1 MNKGKQLSSLVLAAA
16 LMSGLMC
23 LPVGAVAGPSIGI
36 SAASNPADETA
47 SQGAL
52 AETGGMVTLTR
63 PSGSVITL
71 TSAYLGGSV
80 TFQNPYSGETV
91 VLKTIVARPGCI
103 GDVTT
108 AAGEVYTDEDRLLF
122 DSMTTDVGHMPC
134 NYFSVDTEGV
144 IDIQGM
150 NDNDLLGNT
159 YARFGPREEPDVEG
173 VCLFMTNFYADD
185 GRYWVTTQPA
195 LDLFTQLTGIPVV
208 GGPAQGEQEGAQE
221 PPEQTQQVFSDVP
234 PDAWYAEYV
243 QTVYEKGLFS
253 GTGDGVFSPDANMTY
268 AQFLVVLS
276 QFSGETIPASD
287 GAWYQG
293 YVDWAG
299 EKGLIPQEIQDGFD
313 PDAPITRQDMAALF
327 GTFLNAY
334 GHGDETV
341 NSGAASFSD
350 AGDIADYAQEGVALC
365 WRLGIMGGNADG
377 TFAPQATATRAQVAV
392 TMVQMADIMER

>member
-1 MNKGKQLSSLVLAAA
+1 M
-16 LMSGLMC
+16 
-23 LPVGAVAGPSIGI
+23 
-36 SAASNPADETA
+36 
-47 SQGAL
+47 
-52 AETGGMVTLTR
+52 
-63 PSGSVITL
+63 
-71 TSAYLGGSV
+71 
-80 TFQNPYSGETV
+80 
-91 VLKTIVARPGCI
+91 
-103 GDVTT
+103 
-108 AAGEVYTDEDRLLF
+108 
-122 DSMTTDVGHMPC
+122 
-134 NYFSVDTEGV
+134 
-144 IDIQGM
+144 
-150 NDNDLLGNT
+150 
-159 YARFGPREEPDVEG
+159 
-173 VCLFMTNFYADD
+173 
-185 GRYWVTTQPA
+185 
-195 LDLFTQLTGIPVV
+195 V
-208 GGPAQGEQEGAQE
+208 GGPAQGEQESTQE

-276 QFSGETIPASD
+276 QFSGEEIPASG

-293 YVDWAG
+293 YVNWAG
-299 EKGLIPQEIQDGFD
+299 EKGLIPPEIQDGFD

-334 GHGDETV
+334 DHGDETV

-350 AGDIADYAQEGVALC
+350 AGGTADYAQEGVALC

>member
-23 LPVGAVAGPSIGI
+23 LPAGAVAGPSIGV
-36 SAASNPADETA
+36 SGASNPADETA

-80 TFQNPYSGETV
+80 TFQNPYSGEAV

-103 GDVTT
+103 GYVTT

-122 DSMTTDVGHMPC
+122 DSLTADVGHMPC
-134 NYFSVDTEGV
+134 NYFSVNTEGV

-208 GGPAQGEQEGAQE
+208 GGPAQGEQES
-221 PPEQTQQVFSDVP
+221 T
-234 PDAWYAEYV
+234 
-243 QTVYEKGLFS
+243 
-253 GTGDGVFSPDANMTY
+253 
-268 AQFLVVLS
+268 
-276 QFSGETIPASD
+276 
-287 GAWYQG
+287 
-293 YVDWAG
+293 
-299 EKGLIPQEIQDGFD
+299 
-313 PDAPITRQDMAALF
+313 
-327 GTFLNAY
+327 
-334 GHGDETV
+334 
-341 NSGAASFSD
+341 
-350 AGDIADYAQEGVALC
+350 
-365 WRLGIMGGNADG
+365 
-377 TFAPQATATRAQVAV
+377 
-392 TMVQMADIMER
+392 

>member
-1 MNKGKQLSSLVLAAA
+1 M
-16 LMSGLMC
+16 
-23 LPVGAVAGPSIGI
+23 
-36 SAASNPADETA
+36 
-47 SQGAL
+47 
-52 AETGGMVTLTR
+52 
-63 PSGSVITL
+63 
-71 TSAYLGGSV
+71 
-80 TFQNPYSGETV
+80 
-91 VLKTIVARPGCI
+91 
-103 GDVTT
+103 
-108 AAGEVYTDEDRLLF
+108 
-122 DSMTTDVGHMPC
+122 
-134 NYFSVDTEGV
+134 
-144 IDIQGM
+144 
-150 NDNDLLGNT
+150 
-159 YARFGPREEPDVEG
+159 
-173 VCLFMTNFYADD
+173 
-185 GRYWVTTQPA
+185 
-195 LDLFTQLTGIPVV
+195 V
-208 GGPAQGEQEGAQE
+208 GGPAQGEQESAQE

-293 YVDWAG
+293 YVDWAK
-299 EKGLIPQEIQDGFD
+299 EKGLIPPEIQSGFD

-334 GHGDETV
+334 DHGDEAV

>member
-23 LPVGAVAGPSIGI
+23 LPAGAVAGPSIGI

-103 GDVTT
+103 GYVTT

-122 DSMTTDVGHMPC
+122 DSLTADVGHMPC
-134 NYFSVDTEGV
+134 NYFSVNTEGV

-173 VCLFMTNFYADD
+173 VCLFITNFYADD

-195 LDLFTQLTGIPVV
+195 LDSFTQLTGIEVE
-208 GGPAQGEQEGAQE
+208 GGPAQETEEETSQPSA
-221 PPEQTQQVFSDVP
+221 QVFSDVP

-276 QFSGETIPASD
+276 QFSGETIPASS

-299 EKGLIPQEIQDGFD
+299 EKGLIPSEIQDGFD

-327 GTFLNAY
+327 GAFLNAY
-334 GHGDETV
+334 DHGDEAV
-341 NSGAASFSD
+341 NSGAGSFSD
-350 AGDIADYAQEGVALC
+350 ADGIADYAQEGVTLC

-392 TMVQMADIMER
+392 TMVQMARVMGR

>member
-23 LPVGAVAGPSIGI
+23 LPAGAVAGPSIGV
-36 SAASNPADETA
+36 SGASNPADETA

-80 TFQNPYSGETV
+80 TFQNPYSGEAV

-103 GDVTT
+103 GYVTT

-122 DSMTTDVGHMPC
+122 DSLTADVGHMPC

-144 IDIQGM
+144 IEIQGM

-195 LDLFTQLTGIPVV
+195 LDSFTRLTGIEVE
-208 GGPAQGEQEGAQE
+208 GGPAQETEE
-221 PPEQTQQVFSDVP
+221 ETTQPSAQVFSDVP

-276 QFSGETIPASD
+276 QFSGETIPASG

-299 EKGLIPQEIQDGFD
+299 EKGLIPSEIQDGFD

-327 GTFLNAY
+327 GAFLNAY
-334 GHGDETV
+334 DHGDEAV
-341 NSGAASFSD
+341 NSGAGSFSD
-350 AGDIADYAQEGVALC
+350 ADGIADYAQEGVELC

-392 TMVQMADIMER
+392 TMVQMARVMGR

>member
-23 LPVGAVAGPSIGI
+23 LPAGAVAGPSIGI

-71 TSAYLGGSV
+71 TSAYLGGTV
-80 TFQNPYSGETV
+80 TFPDPYSGETV
-91 VLKTIVARPGCI
+91 ALKTIVARPGCI
-103 GDVTT
+103 GYATT

-122 DSMTTDVGHMPC
+122 DSLTADVGHMPC
-134 NYFSVDTEGV
+134 NYFSVNTEGV

-173 VCLFMTNFYADD
+173 VCLFITNFYADD

-195 LDLFTQLTGIPVV
+195 LDSFTQLTGIEVE
-208 GGPAQGEQEGAQE
+208 GGPAQETEEETSQPSA
-221 PPEQTQQVFSDVP
+221 QVFSDVP

-293 YVDWAG
+293 YVDWAK
-299 EKGLIPQEIQDGFD
+299 KGLIPSEIQSGFD

-334 GHGDETV
+334 GHGDEAV
-341 NSGAASFSD
+341 NNGAGSFSD
-350 AGDIADYAQEGVALC
+350 ADGIADYAQESVALC

-392 TMVQMADIMER
+392 TMVQMANIMER

>member
-23 LPVGAVAGPSIGI
+23 LPAGAVAGPSIGI

-103 GDVTT
+103 GYVTT

-150 NDNDLLGNT
+150 NDNDLLGNS
-159 YARFGPREEPDVEG
+159 YARFGPKMCIRD
-173 VCLFMTNFYADD
+173 
-185 GRYWVTTQPA
+185 R
-195 LDLFTQLTGIPVV
+195 
-208 GGPAQGEQEGAQE
+208 
-221 PPEQTQQVFSDVP
+221 
-234 PDAWYAEYV
+234 
-243 QTVYEKGLFS
+243 
-253 GTGDGVFSPDANMTY
+253 
-268 AQFLVVLS
+268 
-276 QFSGETIPASD
+276 
-287 GAWYQG
+287 
-293 YVDWAG
+293 
-299 EKGLIPQEIQDGFD
+299 
-313 PDAPITRQDMAALF
+313 
-327 GTFLNAY
+327 
-334 GHGDETV
+334 
-341 NSGAASFSD
+341 
-350 AGDIADYAQEGVALC
+350 
-365 WRLGIMGGNADG
+365 
-377 TFAPQATATRAQVAV
+377 
-392 TMVQMADIMER
+392 

>member
-23 LPVGAVAGPSIGI
+23 LPAGAVAGPSIGV
-36 SAASNPADETA
+36 SGASNPADETA

-103 GDVTT
+103 GYVTT

-122 DSMTTDVGHMPC
+122 DSLTADVGHMPC
-134 NYFSVDTEGV
+134 NYFSVNTEGV

-173 VCLFMTNFYADD
+173 VCLFITNFYADD

-195 LDLFTQLTGIPVV
+195 LDSFTRLTGIEVE
-208 GGPAQGEQEGAQE
+208 GGPAQETEE
-221 PPEQTQQVFSDVP
+221 ETTQPSAQVFSDVP

-276 QFSGETIPASD
+276 QFSGETIPASS

-299 EKGLIPQEIQDGFD
+299 ETGLIPSEIQDGFD

-327 GTFLNAY
+327 GAFLNAY
-334 GHGDETV
+334 DHGDEAV
-341 NSGAASFSD
+341 NSGAGSFSD
-350 AGDIADYAQEGVALC
+350 ADGIADYAQEGVTLC

-392 TMVQMADIMER
+392 TMVQMARVMGR

>member
-1 MNKGKQLSSLVLAAA
+1 
-16 LMSGLMC
+16 
-23 LPVGAVAGPSIGI
+23 
-36 SAASNPADETA
+36 
-47 SQGAL
+47 
-52 AETGGMVTLTR
+52 
-63 PSGSVITL
+63 
-71 TSAYLGGSV
+71 
-80 TFQNPYSGETV
+80 
-91 VLKTIVARPGCI
+91 
-103 GDVTT
+103 
-108 AAGEVYTDEDRLLF
+108 
-122 DSMTTDVGHMPC
+122 MPC
-134 NYFSVDTEGV
+134 NYFSVNTEGV
-144 IDIQGM
+144 IEIQGM

-195 LDLFTQLTGIPVV
+195 LDLFTQLTGIEVE
-208 GGPAQGEQEGAQE
+208 GGPAQETEEETSQPSA
-221 PPEQTQQVFSDVP
+221 QVFSDVP

-293 YVDWAG
+293 YVDWAKK
-299 EKGLIPQEIQDGFD
+299 KGLIPPEIQSGFD